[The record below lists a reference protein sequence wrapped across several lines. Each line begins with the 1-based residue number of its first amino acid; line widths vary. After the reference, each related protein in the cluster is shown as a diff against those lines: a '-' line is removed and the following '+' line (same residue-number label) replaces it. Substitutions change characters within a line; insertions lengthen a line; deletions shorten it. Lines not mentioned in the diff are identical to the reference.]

1 MDYREF
7 PPPASLG
14 WLVRCFWTL
23 SAPAGSREAEPAL
36 PDGSPELIVNLG
48 DPFAASRGRGI
59 EPQPSLML
67 VGQITR
73 PFAVAATGRVSLV
86 AARLQSFGGVVLL
99 KPMQAITDGWIDLS
113 GSAGGARLAN
123 VLEARDPDVA
133 LPLLIKSLEDLARE
147 VRPPDHRV
155 RHAVERI
162 DASAGMVEVSILAR
176 EAATS
181 VRNLQRLFAA
191 EVGVTP
197 KTLCRMRRFQRVFAA
212 WRDDPGS
219 WASVAAECGYF
230 DQAHLVRDFTELAG
244 AAPAGLVA
252 SWSAFTRQFT
262 ALRESATAS

>member
-7 PPPASLG
+7 PPPTSLG

-23 SAPAGSREAEPAL
+23 DGPADSRDAEPAL
-36 PDGSPELIVNLG
+36 PDGSPELIINLG
-48 DPFAASRGRGI
+48 DPFAASRGQGL
-59 EPQPSLML
+59 EAQPVLML

-86 AARLQSFGGVVLL
+86 AARLQSFGGVALH
-99 KPMQAITDGWIDLS
+99 KPMQEITDRWLDLS
-113 GSAGGARLAN
+113 STPAGARFGK
-123 VLEARDPDVA
+123 VLEARSPAAALAGFVAQLEEVARNAPAPDT
-133 LPLLIKSLEDLARE
+133 
-147 VRPPDHRV
+147 RV

-162 DASAGMVEVSILAR
+162 DASAGMVEVSTLAR
-176 EAATS
+176 ECATS

-219 WASVAAECGYF
+219 WASVAADCGYY

-244 AAPAGLVA
+244 TAPAGLVA
-252 SWSAFTRQFT
+252 SWGVFTRQFT
-262 ALRESATAS
+262 ALRKTVTAS